1 MPNFFIEHLPIL
13 ARCKTKGAVRAVG
26 ALLRNWQLGAKLTI
40 TIRDGAVTLEGSHLM
55 QDGRIFSKNLRTSPF
70 NVTYPMSLI
79 SAGSISLDSRLTS
92 SLQGD
97 EGGV

>member
-40 TIRDGAVTLEGSHLM
+40 TVRDGAVTLEGSHLM
-55 QDGRIFSKNLRTSPF
+55 QDGRIFLKTFAPLSLMM
-70 NVTYPMSLI
+70 TYPMSLI
-79 SAGSISLDSRLTS
+79 SAGSISLDSTFNFYSAGL
-92 SLQGD
+92 
-97 EGGV
+97 